1 MAEERQLDKQSSIK
15 VARNAKGQYT
25 FEVKTYYNED
35 TRKSKDVVD
44 LNKSIMEN
52 LLSEFTV

>member
-15 VARNAKGQYT
+15 VSRNAKGQFT

-35 TRKSKDVVD
+35 TRTSADVVEQNVD
-44 LNKSIMEN
+44 IMDR
-52 LLSEFTV
+52 LLKEFP